1 MSQNCYTVGQTVR
14 LTVNFSD
21 AAGIALDPAS
31 VTLRVKDPSQAV
43 ASYGL
48 GSGLVKDAVGAFH
61 ADITT
66 VLSGAHLYRWEGSTP
81 GCAAESLF
89 FTETSF

>member
-1 MSQNCYTVGQTVR
+1 MPQNCYTVGQTVR
-14 LTVNFSD
+14 LSISFSD
-21 AAGIALDPAS
+21 AAGTALDPAA

-48 GSGLVKDAVGAFH
+48 DSGLVKDAVGTFH

-66 VLSGAHLYRWEGSTP
+66 TLSGAHLYRWEGTTP